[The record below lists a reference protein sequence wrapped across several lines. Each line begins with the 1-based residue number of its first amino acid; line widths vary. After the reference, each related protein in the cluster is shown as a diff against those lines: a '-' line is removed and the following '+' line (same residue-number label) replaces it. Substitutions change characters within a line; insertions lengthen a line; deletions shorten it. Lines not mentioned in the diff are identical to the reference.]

1 MRVALVDVV
10 DLAQIRARL
19 ECSARPGLTWAQAAA
34 GRSRPQYRYNISL
47 FLCYNSQFREKYIL
61 SRGGRRADMAAAL
74 PANLSETWDELGEW
88 DSLRT
93 VLGIGLKRPP
103 NVEVR

>member
-1 MRVALVDVV
+1 
-10 DLAQIRARL
+10 
-19 ECSARPGLTWAQAAA
+19 
-34 GRSRPQYRYNISL
+34 
-47 FLCYNSQFREKYIL
+47 
-61 SRGGRRADMAAAL
+61 MAAAL
-74 PANLSETWDELGEW
+74 PANLSETWDGLREW